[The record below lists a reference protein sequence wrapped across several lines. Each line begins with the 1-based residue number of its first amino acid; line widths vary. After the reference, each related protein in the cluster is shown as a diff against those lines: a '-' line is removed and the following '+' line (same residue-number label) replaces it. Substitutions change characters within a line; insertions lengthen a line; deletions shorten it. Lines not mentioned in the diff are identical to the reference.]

1 MAGSIKKD
9 IKTNEYTKIYLVF
22 GEEEFLRDY
31 YKNALIEKT
40 VDKSLADFNFKK
52 FTSQKPDN
60 DEVESFFSSYPF
72 MSEKKVLYIK
82 NSGIFKKTSEDD
94 KKFWQRMID
103 EIPDFGIIIF
113 SEKEVDKR
121 NALYKAVNAKFSCD
135 EFPFQKTPELASWIV
150 RYMAKY
156 DKNISDADA
165 EYMIECCSR
174 SMYILKS
181 EIEKLAFYKEGEK
194 FITRQDID
202 RCVCKLPESRVFR
215 MIDDILDGNIK
226 DAGERLA
233 ELKLLKEE
241 PIALNSA
248 IFSKYS
254 QLRREKML
262 SKTLTPREIA
272 SKTGQR
278 DYFVNMHLKQIK
290 DIPIEKLDEIINACQ
305 SLDYRVKSGLAD
317 AWTELE
323 VLFAKMCMIK
333 PKGM

>member
-9 IKTNEYTKIYLVF
+9 IKSNKFSGVYLVW

-52 FTSQKPDN
+52 YTVSKHDN
-60 DEVESFFSSYPF
+60 DEIESFFSSYPF

-82 NSGIFKKTSEDD
+82 NSGIFKKSSEDD
-94 KKFWQRMID
+94 KKFWQKMID

-121 NALYKAVNAKFSCD
+121 NALYKAVSSKYACD
-135 EFPFQKTPELASWIV
+135 EFPYQKNPELISWII

-165 EYMIECCSR
+165 EYMIESCSP

-181 EIEKLAFYKEGEK
+181 EIEKLASYKDGQK
-194 FITRQDID
+194 FITREDID
-202 RCVCKLPESRVFR
+202 KCVCKLPESRVFK
-215 MIDDILDGNIK
+215 MIDDILDGDIK
-226 DAGERLA
+226 GAGEKLG

-241 PIALNSA
+241 PIAINAA

-254 QLRREKML
+254 QLRKEKL
-262 SKTLTPREIA
+262 FSKTLSPREIA
-272 SKTGQR
+272 AKTGQR
-278 DYFVNMHLKQIK
+278 DFFVNIHLKQIK
-290 DIPIEKLDEIINACQ
+290 NIPISKFDDIISSCQ
-305 SLDYRVKSGLAD
+305 AIDYRVKSGLAD

-323 VLFAKMCMIK
+323 ILFAKMCSY
-333 PKGM
+333 